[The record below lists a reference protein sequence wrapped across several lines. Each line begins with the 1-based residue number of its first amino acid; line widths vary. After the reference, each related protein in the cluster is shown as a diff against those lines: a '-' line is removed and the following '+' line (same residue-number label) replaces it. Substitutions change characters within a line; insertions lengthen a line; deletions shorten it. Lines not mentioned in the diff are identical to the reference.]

1 MVELNSREA
10 NKLLTRPSAKHRLL
24 KTQCFC
30 INKMIE
36 FTKQPI
42 DSNAV
47 LASVSTPEAGANV
60 LFLGTTRQFTK
71 GAETVQ
77 LDYEGYE
84 AMVLKEFTAIRDS
97 AMERWPVQKCSIV
110 HRFGTVALTE
120 ASVAVAVST
129 PHRADSFAA
138 AEWILETLKQR
149 APIWK
154 RDLRP
159 DGYTEWVE
167 GNPVT

>member
-1 MVELNSREA
+1 
-10 NKLLTRPSAKHRLL
+10 
-24 KTQCFC
+24 
-30 INKMIE
+30 MIE
-36 FTKQPI
+36 FTKHPI

-71 GAETVQ
+71 GLETVQ

-84 AMVLKEFTAIRDS
+84 AMVLKELTAIRDS
-97 AMERWPVQKCSIV
+97 AMQQWQIQKCAIV
-110 HRFGTVALTE
+110 HRFGTVALAE

-129 PHRADSFAA
+129 PHRSDSFAA

-149 APIWK
+149 VPIWK

-167 GNPVT
+167 GNPVI

>member
-1 MVELNSREA
+1 LA
-10 NKLLTRPSAKHRLL
+10 NP
-24 KTQCFC
+24 
-30 INKMIE
+30 KM
-36 FTKQPI
+36 
-42 DSNAV
+42 
-47 LASVSTPEAGANV
+47 LYRASVRNG
-60 LFLGTTRQFTK
+60 
-71 GAETVQ
+71 
-77 LDYEGYE
+77 
-84 AMVLKEFTAIRDS
+84 
-97 AMERWPVQKCSIV
+97 C
-110 HRFGTVALTE
+110 FGRALAE

>member
-1 MVELNSREA
+1 
-10 NKLLTRPSAKHRLL
+10 
-24 KTQCFC
+24 
-30 INKMIE
+30 MIE
-36 FTKQPI
+36 FTDQPI

-47 LASVSTPEAGANV
+47 LASVSTPAAGANV
-60 LFLGTTRQFTK
+60 LFLGTTRQFT
-71 GAETVQ
+71 GEVETVE
-77 LDYEGYE
+77 LNYEGYE
-84 AMVLKEFTAIRDS
+84 SMVLKELKDIRETA
-97 AMERWPVQKCSIV
+97 MQRWPIEKCTIV
-110 HRFGTVALTE
+110 HRYGTVKLAE

-167 GNPVT
+167 GNPVDF

>member
-1 MVELNSREA
+1 
-10 NKLLTRPSAKHRLL
+10 
-24 KTQCFC
+24 
-30 INKMIE
+30 MIE
-36 FTKQPI
+36 FTDQPI
-42 DSNAV
+42 DTDRV
-47 LASVSTPEAGANV
+47 LSSVSTPAAGANV

-71 GAETVQ
+71 GVETVQ
-77 LDYEGYE
+77 LTYEGY
-84 AMVLKEFTAIRDS
+84 ASMVLKELETIRETA
-97 AMERWPVQKCSIV
+97 MQRWPVEKCSIV
-110 HRFGTVALTE
+110 HRHGDVGLAE

-159 DGYTEWVE
+159 DGYTDWVE
-167 GNPVT
+167 GNPVEPD

>member
-1 MVELNSREA
+1 
-10 NKLLTRPSAKHRLL
+10 
-24 KTQCFC
+24 
-30 INKMIE
+30 MIQ
-36 FTKQPI
+36 FTDKPI
-42 DSNAV
+42 DASDV
-47 LASVSTPEAGANV
+47 LASVSSNDAGANV

-71 GAETVQ
+71 GEETVQ

-84 AMVLKEFTAIRDS
+84 EMVLKELTAIREA
-97 AMERWPVQKCSIV
+97 AMKRWPIQKCSIV
-110 HRFGTVALTE
+110 HRFGTVALAE

-129 PHRADSFAA
+129 PHRADSFAS

-159 DGYTEWVE
+159 GGYTEWVE
-167 GNPVT
+167 GNPVNQ